1 MWEQPVSIIAYL
13 VVAVIVVILSIF
25 LSTFVDL
32 LDKKTNVSGAFL
44 GSILLAATTS
54 LPELFTSLTASLLV
68 NNNALVYGDILGSN
82 LFNMTLFT
90 IIYLF
95 FFKKLSESKFK
106 KKQHIITIIFIGLMY
121 VGTYIASF
129 VFDFNHILWG
139 WFNPMSI
146 FIVAVYAL
154 YVLKTP
160 TEEEKEEEEESN
172 SRFDKLSVKQ
182 IIILFIIFA
191 LGLIGASIGMTY
203 LADWV
208 VKVFGMNATFGGA
221 LFLGVATSLPEAT
234 ATITLCKKKNFNA
247 AYGNILGSCCFNF
260 IILTLADLLS
270 FYLMNKPIEER
281 FGLFYLD
288 QNAFLLMILGTVS
301 LLSLLVSLIVSNSK
315 SFKDNLPNRFVIYA
329 VGIIVL
335 GSYIVYLI
343 LSNID
348 LGLTFAPFIR
358 A

>member
-1 MWEQPVSIIAYL
+1 MWQQPVSIISYLLVAVL
-13 VVAVIVVILSIF
+13 VVFLSIF

-68 NNNALVYGDILGSN
+68 KNNALVYGDILGSN
-82 LFNMTLFT
+82 LFNMMLFS

-106 KKQHIITIIFIGLMY
+106 RTQHMLTILFIGLMY
-121 VGTYIASF
+121 VGTYVASF
-129 VFDFNHILWG
+129 VFNFNGWLWG
-139 WFNPMSI
+139 WFNPVSI
-146 FIVAVYAL
+146 FIVAAYAL

-160 TEEEKEEEEESN
+160 TEEEKEEEEETN

-182 IIILFIIFA
+182 IIILFIVFA

-208 VKVFGMNATFGGA
+208 VSVFGMNATFGGA
-221 LFLGVATSLPEAT
+221 LFLGVATSLPEMT

-270 FYLMNKPIEER
+270 FGCPYPLY
-281 FGLFYLD
+281 YLD
-288 QNAFLLMILGTVS
+288 QNAFLLMVLGTVS
-301 LLSLLVSLIVSNSK
+301 LLSILVSLLVSNSK
-315 SFKDNLPNRFVIYA
+315 KFKDNFPNRFAIYA
-329 VGIIVL
+329 VGFIVL

-348 LGLTFAPFIR
+348 LGLAFAPFVR
-358 A
+358 G